1 MRVRQFPNSLSVALS
16 EDHFDQ
22 IKQITDAEKI
32 SMAEWV
38 RNAVDMALEKHKKDN
53 ENGFDKNRK
62 GNELTVNPS
71 DQYAQDQNCISSD
84 GR

>member
-1 MRVRQFPNSLSVALS
+1 MQGLPFLILRSLIMRVRQFSNSHSVTLSQ
-16 EDHFDQ
+16 DHFDQ

-38 RNAVDMALEKHKKDN
+38 RDAFDAALEKQKKDN

-62 GNELTVNPS
+62 GNEPTFNPS
-71 DQYAQDQNCISSD
+71 D
-84 GR
+84 

>member
-1 MRVRQFPNSLSVALS
+1 MRVRQFSNSLSVALS

-38 RNAVDMALEKHKKDN
+38 RNAVDMALEKQKK
-53 ENGFDKNRK
+53 G
-62 GNELTVNPS
+62 
-71 DQYAQDQNCISSD
+71 
-84 GR
+84 